1 MVAAPKRAR
10 KMAKPFT
17 GPTTTSSVLKILSRV
32 MSTMQRVP
40 TNGRVGARNSAPMNV
55 LGFSRG
61 VDPARFA
68 PIRASTRVSR
78 VVNGKFATVC
88 RAQGSGSGGNV
99 QVRDRILGMIY
110 LDSIYLSTAGT
121 RRRVD
126 ESTSR
131 RPLDD
136 ESTEME
142 METALAHCFV
152 STRTAR
158 QVVSAAAAASP
169 EQQYSKAFITTRLI
183 TFVGIVLGYS
193 CFYLTRNSLTYTA
206 PAMVADAALG
216 ISMTDIGALTRYE
229 RD

>member
-17 GPTTTSSVLKILSRV
+17 GPTTSSVLKILSRV

-110 LDSIYLSTAGT
+110 LSTTAGT

>member
-1 MVAAPKRAR
+1 
-10 KMAKPFT
+10 
-17 GPTTTSSVLKILSRV
+17 

-68 PIRASTRVSR
+68 PIRASNRVSR

-99 QVRDRILGMIY
+99 QVRERILGSQLIY
-110 LDSIYLSTAGT
+110 LDSIYDCRNATTT
-121 RRRVD
+121 RRRLDGD
-126 ESTSR
+126 EDGDCLGS
-131 RPLDD
+131 
-136 ESTEME
+136 
-142 METALAHCFV
+142 HCFV
-152 STRTAR
+152 SATRTAR

-169 EQQYSKAFITTRLI
+169 EQQYSKAFIMTRLI

-229 RD
+229 RV

>member
-1 MVAAPKRAR
+1 
-10 KMAKPFT
+10 
-17 GPTTTSSVLKILSRV
+17 
-32 MSTMQRVP
+32 
-40 TNGRVGARNSAPMNV
+40 
-55 LGFSRG
+55 
-61 VDPARFA
+61 
-68 PIRASTRVSR
+68 
-78 VVNGKFATVC
+78 
-88 RAQGSGSGGNV
+88 
-99 QVRDRILGMIY
+99 
-110 LDSIYLSTAGT
+110 
-121 RRRVD
+121 
-126 ESTSR
+126 
-131 RPLDD
+131 
-136 ESTEME
+136 

-169 EQQYSKAFITTRLI
+169 EQQYSKEFITTRLI